1 MTKHNTIFTT
11 LLLIIAMLVWAS
23 SFIALKIAVN
33 DMGMM
38 SVIFFRMLVASLFF
52 VFFIKK
58 FINLEFTKRNIKLL
72 LIMVFFEPC
81 MYFIFEINA
90 LTYTTAGQAGVITSF
105 MPLITAFAAGVFLSE
120 IIRKEMII
128 GSVIAIIGAVW
139 LSLISNSAENAS
151 NPLLGNFLEMLAM
164 VCGAGYTIVLRHLVK
179 DFSPL
184 FLTAIQSFAGTL
196 FFLPLTVF
204 EYMTST
210 STTLFSLD
218 SVLAVIYLGSVV
230 TLGGYGLYNYAV
242 SRTTAANASSF
253 INLIPVF
260 TLIIAFLVLDE
271 VLDYEQLLACSLI
284 LLGVVITQTKFLKP
298 KRDTTF

>member
-1 MTKHNTIFTT
+1 MTKYNTIITT
-11 LLLIIAMLVWAS
+11 LLLITAMLVWAS

-38 SVIFFRMLVASLFF
+38 SVIFFRMLIASLFF

-58 FINLEFTKRNIKLL
+58 FINLEFTKKNIKLL

-105 MPLITAFAAGVFLSE
+105 MPLITAFAAGFFLSE
-120 IIRKEMII
+120 IIKKEMII

-210 STTLFSLD
+210 VTFSLD

-253 INLIPVF
+253 VNLIPVF
-260 TLIIAFLVLDE
+260 TLIIAFFVLGE

-298 KRDTTF
+298 KRDIPPFY

>member
-1 MTKHNTIFTT
+1 
-11 LLLIIAMLVWAS
+11 
-23 SFIALKIAVN
+23 
-33 DMGMM
+33 MGMM

-52 VFFIKK
+52 LFFIKS
-58 FINLEFTKRNIKLL
+58 FRGIEFTKRSIKLL

-120 IIRKEMII
+120 IIKKEMII

-196 FFLPLTVF
+196 FFLPLTIF
-204 EYMTST
+204 EYST
-210 STTLFSLD
+210 SSTSFSLD
-218 SVLAVIYLGSVV
+218 SALAVIYLGSVV

-298 KRDTTF
+298 KRDTIS